1 MSSLENLVYSA
12 YELGKR
18 EALFDEI
25 KRVKLENPKLSL
37 EETYELAYQ
46 RIMKT

>member
-1 MSSLENLVYSA
+1 MSNLENLVYSA

-18 EALFDEI
+18 DALFDEI
-25 KRVKLENPKLSL
+25 KTVKQEFPKLTL

-46 RIMKT
+46 RVMKT

>member
-1 MSSLENLVYSA
+1 MSNLENLVYSA

-18 EALFDEI
+18 EALFEE
-25 KRVKLENPKLSL
+25 VKAVKEEFPRLTL

-46 RIMKT
+46 RVMKT